1 MVLSAIKKMFGSRLR
16 VEEISATLENSNQSI
31 CLERATLVHVYKHR
45 QLSAKKLEAGGQLF
59 GYVEANIVR
68 VRAATGPY
76 PGDERSRYGY
86 RSNPRN
92 AQTEIASQAAAGQLY
107 LGEWHT
113 HAEDHPVP
121 SGLDYDAM
129 RRLVERSDL
138 NTNMLL
144 MLIVGRTANSTGLV
158 LLSVS
163 RSETRRWQL
172 ARATHC

>member
-1 MVLSAIKKMFGSRLR
+1 MVLSAIKRVFGPRLC
-16 VEEISATLENSNQSI
+16 VEEVSATLEDTNQSI
-31 CLERATLVHVYKHR
+31 RVERAALVHVYKYR
-45 QLSAKKLEAGGQLF
+45 QLSAKKLEAGGQIF
-59 GYVEANIVR
+59 GSVEGNIVR
-68 VRAATGPY
+68 VTTATGPY

-92 AQTEIASQAAAGQLY
+92 AQNEIASQAAAGHLY

-113 HAEDHPVP
+113 HAEDRPVP

-144 MLIVGRTANSTGLV
+144 MLIVGRIANWSGLA
-158 LLSVS
+158 LLSIS
-163 RSETRRWQL
+163 RSDARHWRLTRG
-172 ARATHC
+172 A